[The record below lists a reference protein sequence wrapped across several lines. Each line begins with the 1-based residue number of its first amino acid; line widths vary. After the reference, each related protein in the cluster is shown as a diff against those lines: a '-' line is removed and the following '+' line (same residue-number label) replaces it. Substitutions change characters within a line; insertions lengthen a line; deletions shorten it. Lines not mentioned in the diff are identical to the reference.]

1 MDVDLCRLAIAYGRM
16 KARSIKL
23 TPKAPMKSAIEEALI
38 TEIFWIFIGVARIGR
53 FAFRLFRV
61 AVYRSG
67 NGRGRSGDSGVL

>member
-38 TEIFWIFIGVARIGR
+38 TEIFLDI
-53 FAFRLFRV
+53 
-61 AVYRSG
+61 YRSSE
-67 NGRGRSGDSGVL
+67 NRKIRFPAI